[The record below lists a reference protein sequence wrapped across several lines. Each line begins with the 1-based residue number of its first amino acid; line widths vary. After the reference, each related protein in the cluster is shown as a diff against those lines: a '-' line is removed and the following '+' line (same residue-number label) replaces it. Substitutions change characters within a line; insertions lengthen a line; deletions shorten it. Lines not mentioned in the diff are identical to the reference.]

1 MYPPIK
7 IKTAGQSSEKLG
19 GLLEKNRLTDNLPS
33 FVPYEKS
40 EITLIKILSGSVG
53 YLLISSLLTVF
64 VFSIV
69 CLLTTAYFFQYH
81 NKKFYLVRLN
91 GYSFFETYA
100 SVFLLLVFE
109 LMMGLSIAAFLSEIS
124 KEFVINIF
132 LAMVLNVIIVSMTL
146 FRVEKKSLIKSLKGK
161 VMNKNEIVS
170 LSNIQKKIQDN
181 PIFSINAFTVNKG
194 DFVTIK
200 GVSGS
205 GKTTLLNILGMNDT
219 VSSGEYLFEG
229 VETEKL
235 KAKEKLKIKRNKISF
250 LFQDFGLVEEE
261 TINFNLE
268 IGLKYSKLSRKEKV
282 KQKKEALNAVNLNKK
297 LFTTISSLSGGE
309 KQRVALARIILKPSI
324 LILADEPTGSLDSL
338 NRDIVTDILFQQA
351 IEGKAVIIVTHDE
364 ELAKK
369 GNKTIEL

>member
-1 MYPPIK
+1 
-7 IKTAGQSSEKLG
+7 
-19 GLLEKNRLTDNLPS
+19 
-33 FVPYEKS
+33 
-40 EITLIKILSGSVG
+40 
-53 YLLISSLLTVF
+53 
-64 VFSIV
+64 
-69 CLLTTAYFFQYH
+69 
-81 NKKFYLVRLN
+81 
-91 GYSFFETYA
+91 
-100 SVFLLLVFE
+100 
-109 LMMGLSIAAFLSEIS
+109 
-124 KEFVINIF
+124 
-132 LAMVLNVIIVSMTL
+132 
-146 FRVEKKSLIKSLKGK
+146 
-161 VMNKNEIVS
+161 MNKNEIVS
-170 LSNIQKKIQDN
+170 LSNIQKKIQDK
-181 PIFSINAFTVNKG
+181 PIFSIHAFTVSKG

-229 VETEKL
+229 VETAEL

-261 TINFNLE
+261 TINYNLE

-297 LFTTISSLSGGE
+297 LSTTISSLSGGE

-338 NRDIVTDILFQQA
+338 NRDIVTDILFKQS
-351 IEGKAVIIVTHDE
+351 IDGKAVIIVTHDE

>member
-1 MYPPIK
+1 
-7 IKTAGQSSEKLG
+7 
-19 GLLEKNRLTDNLPS
+19 
-33 FVPYEKS
+33 
-40 EITLIKILSGSVG
+40 
-53 YLLISSLLTVF
+53 
-64 VFSIV
+64 
-69 CLLTTAYFFQYH
+69 
-81 NKKFYLVRLN
+81 
-91 GYSFFETYA
+91 
-100 SVFLLLVFE
+100 
-109 LMMGLSIAAFLSEIS
+109 
-124 KEFVINIF
+124 
-132 LAMVLNVIIVSMTL
+132 
-146 FRVEKKSLIKSLKGK
+146 
-161 VMNKNEIVS
+161 MNQNEIVS
-170 LSNIQKKIQDN
+170 LSNVQKKIQDKS
-181 PIFSINAFTVNKG
+181 IFSINAFTVNKG

-229 VETEKL
+229 VETAKL
-235 KAKEKLKIKRNKISF
+235 TAKEKLKIKRNKISF

-297 LFTTISSLSGGE
+297 LSTMISSLSGGE

-338 NRDIVTDILFQQA
+338 NRDIVTDILFQQS

-369 GNKTIEL
+369 GNKSIEL

>member
-1 MYPPIK
+1 
-7 IKTAGQSSEKLG
+7 
-19 GLLEKNRLTDNLPS
+19 
-33 FVPYEKS
+33 
-40 EITLIKILSGSVG
+40 
-53 YLLISSLLTVF
+53 
-64 VFSIV
+64 
-69 CLLTTAYFFQYH
+69 
-81 NKKFYLVRLN
+81 
-91 GYSFFETYA
+91 
-100 SVFLLLVFE
+100 
-109 LMMGLSIAAFLSEIS
+109 
-124 KEFVINIF
+124 
-132 LAMVLNVIIVSMTL
+132 
-146 FRVEKKSLIKSLKGK
+146 
-161 VMNKNEIVS
+161 MNKNEIVS
-170 LSNIQKKIQDN
+170 LSNIQKKIQDK
-181 PIFSINAFTVNKG
+181 PIFSIHAFTVSKG

-229 VETEKL
+229 VETAEL

-268 IGLKYSKLSRKEKV
+268 MGLKYSKLSRKEKV

-297 LFTTISSLSGGE
+297 LSTTISSLSGGE

-338 NRDIVTDILFQQA
+338 NRDIVTDILFKQS
-351 IEGKAVIIVTHDE
+351 IDGKAVIIVTHDE

-369 GNKTIEL
+369 GNKSIEL

>member
-1 MYPPIK
+1 
-7 IKTAGQSSEKLG
+7 
-19 GLLEKNRLTDNLPS
+19 
-33 FVPYEKS
+33 
-40 EITLIKILSGSVG
+40 
-53 YLLISSLLTVF
+53 
-64 VFSIV
+64 
-69 CLLTTAYFFQYH
+69 
-81 NKKFYLVRLN
+81 
-91 GYSFFETYA
+91 
-100 SVFLLLVFE
+100 
-109 LMMGLSIAAFLSEIS
+109 
-124 KEFVINIF
+124 
-132 LAMVLNVIIVSMTL
+132 
-146 FRVEKKSLIKSLKGK
+146 
-161 VMNKNEIVS
+161 MNKSEIVS
-170 LSNIQKKIQDN
+170 LSNIQKKIQDK
-181 PIFSINAFTVNKG
+181 PIFSIHTFTVSKG

-229 VETEKL
+229 VETAEL

-297 LFTTISSLSGGE
+297 LSTTISSLSGGE

-324 LILADEPTGSLDSL
+324 LILPDEPTGSLDSL
-338 NRDIVTDILFQQA
+338 NRDIVTDILFQQS
-351 IEGKAVIIVTHDE
+351 IDGKAVIIVTHDE

>member
-1 MYPPIK
+1 
-7 IKTAGQSSEKLG
+7 
-19 GLLEKNRLTDNLPS
+19 
-33 FVPYEKS
+33 
-40 EITLIKILSGSVG
+40 
-53 YLLISSLLTVF
+53 
-64 VFSIV
+64 
-69 CLLTTAYFFQYH
+69 
-81 NKKFYLVRLN
+81 
-91 GYSFFETYA
+91 
-100 SVFLLLVFE
+100 
-109 LMMGLSIAAFLSEIS
+109 
-124 KEFVINIF
+124 
-132 LAMVLNVIIVSMTL
+132 
-146 FRVEKKSLIKSLKGK
+146 
-161 VMNKNEIVS
+161 MNKNEIVS
-170 LSNIQKKIQDN
+170 LSNIQKKIQDK

-268 IGLKYSKLSRKEKV
+268 IGLKYSKLIRKEKV

-297 LFTTISSLSGGE
+297 LSTTISSLSGGE

-338 NRDIVTDILFQQA
+338 NRDIVTDILFNQS
-351 IEGKAVIIVTHDE
+351 IDGKAVIIVTHDE

-369 GNKTIEL
+369 GNKSIEL